1 MKNLKENLLPVVL
14 LYLSLMCLYVS
25 YSFII
30 KDYNITKSIYQ
41 PYKTF
46 VQLSS
51 SHYRNVI
58 ITIIKGLAGL
68 TGFGIYFTKGKKVN
82 YFSTLFLLISIFELT
97 IVSCLQFVVLKDFS
111 NYIDKTGIIIS
122 AVLFIG
128 LSYFYF
134 KDSEIKKLFPQIIL
148 SFFITVSSYYLH

>member
-25 YSFII
+25 YSFIM

-68 TGFGIYFTKGKKVN
+68 TGFGIYLTKGKKVN
-82 YFSTLFLLISIFELT
+82 YFSTLLLLISIFELI
-97 IVSCLQFVVLKDFS
+97 IVACLQFVVLKDFS
-111 NYIDKTGIIIS
+111 NYIDKTGIVIS

-148 SFFITVSSYYLH
+148 SFFITISSYYLH

>member
-1 MKNLKENLLPVVL
+1 MKNLKENLLPIVL

-25 YSFII
+25 YTYII
-30 KDYNITKSIYQ
+30 KDYNIMKSIYQ

-51 SHYRNVI
+51 SSYRNVF

-68 TGFGIYFTKGKKVN
+68 TGFGIYLAKGKKVN
-82 YFSTLFLLISIFELT
+82 YFNTLFLLISVFELI
-97 IVSCLQFVVLKDFS
+97 IVACLQFVVLKDFS
-111 NYIDKTGIIIS
+111 NYINQTSVIVS
-122 AVLFIG
+122 AVLFVI

-134 KDSEIKKLFPQIIL
+134 KDSEIKKLFPPIIL
-148 SFFITVSSYYLH
+148 SFFITIFTYYLH